1 MNFKMIVLTSVAALM
16 MGACAHRGHHNCSNC
31 SGKETKKEC
40 ATGECPMDS
49 KKKCAECEKSEGAA
63 AK

>member
-16 MGACAHRGHHNCSNC
+16 MGACAHHGHHNCGSC
-31 SGKETKKEC
+31 SGKETTKEC
-40 ATGECPMDS
+40 ATKECPMDS
-49 KKKCAECEKSEGAA
+49 KKKCSECEKSES